1 MQVKTQIDIT
11 SCNTFN
17 CIRENGPPMICEP
30 IRLAG
35 IMKKYSNKAMP
46 QLKRMI
52 RISGQSVEIFI
63 SCNFRLPYHAKVIK
77 TFDTTSKRMV
87 NKPLVPIS
95 LYSKSTTNVHKNYR

>member
-1 MQVKTQIDIT
+1 MAVKTQMEIT

-17 CIRENGPPMICEP
+17 CIKEKGPPMIWDP

-35 IMKKYSNKAMP
+35 IMKKYSNKAIP

-77 TFDTTSKRMV
+77 TFDTTNKRMV

-95 LYSKSTTNVHKNYR
+95 SYSKIRDKST